1 MIKVFYVMSSVCG
14 KQREELNTV
23 TNERPEKPK
32 LQNMGFCIE
41 HQTFYFYNSEN
52 RREKGV
58 VEGVRQR

>member
-1 MIKVFYVMSSVCG
+1 MWETEGGIKY
-14 KQREELNTV
+14 RH
-23 TNERPEKPK
+23 NERPEKPK